1 MVEKKGRMKQEE
13 FFVLHFKN
21 MPQREFEIT
30 IAPNGSVE
38 VHVKGYKGK
47 SCLEAMIIFEQVVG
61 EMKSQRE
68 TSEFYEPDEQVR
80 FNIEQKH

>member
-1 MVEKKGRMKQEE
+1 
-13 FFVLHFKN
+13 

-47 SCLEAMIIFEQVVG
+47 RCLEAMKIFEQVVG

-68 TSEFYEPDEQVR
+68 TSEFYEPDEQVQI
-80 FNIEQKH
+80 NLEQRH

>member
-1 MVEKKGRMKQEE
+1 MHPPESAPLGHLKIINSQPA
-13 FFVLHFKN
+13 

-30 IAPNGSVE
+30 IAPDGSVE
-38 VHVKGYKGK
+38 VHVKGYKGR
-47 SCLEAMIIFEQVVG
+47 SCLEAMKIFEKIVG

-68 TSEFYEPDEQVR
+68 TTEFYEPDEQVQ

>member
-1 MVEKKGRMKQEE
+1 MIRCSAFSVRRSMFLFQ
-13 FFVLHFKN
+13 LDL

-30 IAPNGSVE
+30 IAPDGSVE
-38 VHVKGYKGK
+38 VLVKGYKGK
-47 SCLEAMIIFEQVVG
+47 SCLEAMKIFEQVVG

-80 FNIEQKH
+80 FNIEQRH